1 MNRLLGVCLLVAMA
15 IVARVPASA
24 HHSMAIYEVFAT
36 SIEGTVERFRFVN
49 PHSVI
54 ILKVKAPGGHA
65 VIWHLEGDPPA
76 TLARDGYTRNLFRP
90 GDRLRLLVHRVR
102 SGKAGGLWTPRM
114 VIMKNG
120 REFRG
125 HRCLSSPERC
135 NSQ

>member
-1 MNRLLGVCLLVAMA
+1 MSRLSAAFLLVAMVV
-15 IVARVPASA
+15 VARGPTYA
-24 HHSMAIYEVFAT
+24 HHSMAIYDVFT
-36 SIEGTVERFRFVN
+36 TTIEGTVHQFRFVN

-54 ILKVKAPGGHA
+54 ILKVKAPGGGT

-90 GDRLRLLVHRVR
+90 GDRLRLMVHRVR

-120 REFRG
+120 REFIG
-125 HRCLSSPERC
+125 HQCLSSPDHC